1 MEDGRPR
8 PPHLTSAILIPLQP
22 PHGRSRS
29 SKNLPHGAM
38 GLVDGRVGLCRSR
51 RIGIGDGD
59 AAEWLASDHP
69 GLVFFLPLR
78 IKKRVRTVSIAVRP
92 AVDSNALDVAGGIES
107 GRSQHGSQLLA
118 DIALE
123 GGKSCAHEFHSS
135 GAILI
140 AGRQSRLARSAKH
153 EQDHRLLRIAG
164 KVIAAETHWE
174 IQSRK
179 RMIAAW

>member
-22 PHGRSRS
+22 PHGRSSS
-29 SKNLPHGAM
+29 SKDLPHGAM
-38 GLVDGRVGLCRSR
+38 GLVDGRVGFSGSR
-51 RIGIGDGD
+51 CIGIGDGN
-59 AAEWLASDHP
+59 APEWLASYHP
-69 GLVFFLPLR
+69 RLVFFLPLR

-92 AVDSNALDVAGGIES
+92 AVDINALDVAGGIEA

-123 GGKSCAHEFHSS
+123 SGESCAHEFHSS

-140 AGRQSRLARSAKH
+140 ACPQIGRAH
-153 EQDHRLLRIAG
+153 
-164 KVIAAETHWE
+164 V
-174 IQSRK
+174 
-179 RMIAAW
+179 